1 MLTYYSP
8 VLIVLGL
15 TLAGS
20 IIAALALARRED
32 AEKEEEGE
40 QKQNDRAN

>member
-8 VLIVLGL
+8 ALVVIGL

-20 IIAALALARRED
+20 IIGALALARRED
-32 AEKEEEGE
+32 IHRKDE
-40 QKQNDRAN
+40 RIS